1 MKSHSTAHH
10 LGKRTFVRHAMA
22 AALAAASWCLPTA
35 SWAQNPIVIKFSHV
49 AAADTP
55 KGQSA
60 EFFKKRAEERTKGRV
75 KVEVY
80 ANSILYKDKEELEAL
95 QLGSVQMLAPV
106 AGKFGPAGVKEFE
119 VFDLPYIFPDDD
131 ALHRVTRGP
140 IGASLLKK
148 LEPRHMVG
156 LAYWDAGFRVLSSNK
171 PIRSPDEAKGQKI
184 RINASKVNQ
193 SIMRSI
199 GALPQTMAF
208 SEVYQALQT
217 GVVDGADG
225 NLPNLYTQKQYEVQK
240 HVTMTNHTYSGYV
253 VVVNKPFWDKL
264 PADIRTELKAAMD
277 EATAYNDKVTNED
290 NTRAMAAIKAS
301 GKTQIHEP
309 TAAEKAAWMKAM
321 LPVQDDMADRVGKD
335 LVEAIRKEAQAK

>member
-1 MKSHSTAHH
+1 MKSLYFLCLTAC
-10 LGKRTFVRHAMA
+10 LALPA
-22 AALAAASWCLPTA
+22 AALAQAPL
-35 SWAQNPIVIKFSHV
+35 ILKFSHV

-60 EFFKKRAEERTKGRV
+60 EYFKKRAEERTQGRV

-80 ANSILYKDKEELEAL
+80 ANSTLYKDKEELEAL
-95 QLGSVQMLAPV
+95 QLGSVHMLAPV

-119 VFDLPYIFPDDD
+119 VFDLPYIFPDE
-131 ALHRVTRGP
+131 AGLHRVTRGAL
-140 IGASLLKK
+140 GESLLKK
-148 LEPRHMVG
+148 LEPRGMVG

-171 PIRSPDEAKGQKI
+171 PIRSPEEAKGQKI

-193 SIMRSI
+193 AIIKSI

-225 NLPNLYTQKQYEVQK
+225 NLPNLYTQKQFEVQK
-240 HVTMTNHTYSGYV
+240 HITLTHHTYSGYV

-264 PADIRTELKAAMD
+264 PADIRSELAAAMK
-277 EATAYNDKVTNED
+277 EATEYNDKVTEED
-290 NTRAMAAIKAS
+290 NAKAMAAIKAS
-301 GKTQIHEP
+301 GKSQIHVP
-309 TAAEKAAWMKAM
+309 TAQEKAVWVKAM
-321 LPVQDDMADRVGKD
+321 LPVQEEMAARVGKD
-335 LVEAIRKEAQAK
+335 LVDAVRKEAAGK